1 MQIVVTGA
9 SGPLGQSLLRGLVAK
24 GSLSEADGPVPIRRI
39 LAVDRE
45 QGPALFLD
53 DRIEYV
59 RGAFE
64 QPRFLA
70 RMMGTATD
78 GIFHLAAL
86 DPGPEEGENP
96 AVDLESDLTRTWD
109 GTRAL
114 LDACGFQSTLPKVV
128 IASTIEAAAEGG
140 CEASRSR
147 AGALAAMCELLI
159 AEGARRRIVRS
170 RCIRLAALGNGSTLE
185 EAVAGLISAYE
196 TMR

>member
-9 SGPLGQSLLRGLVAK
+9 SSPLGQSLLRGLAAK

-39 LAVDRE
+39 LAVDRA

-78 GIFHLAAL
+78 AIFHLAAL
-86 DPGPEEGENP
+86 DPGPEEGEDP

-114 LDACGFQSTLPKVV
+114 LDACRFQTVQPKVV
-128 IASTIEAAAEGG
+128 IASTVEAAGQGG
-140 CEASRSR
+140 CEAARSR

-159 AEGARRRIVRS
+159 AEGARRRIVQS
-170 RCIRLAALGNGSTLE
+170 RCVRLATLADESALAQ
-185 EAVAGLISAYE
+185 AVADLISVYE

>member
-9 SGPLGQSLLRGLVAK
+9 SSPLGQALLRGLAAK
-24 GSLSEADGPVPIRRI
+24 GSLLEVDGPVPIRRI
-39 LAVDRE
+39 LAVDRA
-45 QGPALFLD
+45 QGPALFVD

-59 RGAFE
+59 CGAFE

-86 DPGPEEGENP
+86 DPGPEEGGDP
-96 AVDLESDLTRTWD
+96 AGDLESDLTRTWD

-114 LDACGFQSTLPKVV
+114 LDACRFQAALPKVV
-128 IASTIEAAAEGG
+128 IASTTEAAGEGG
-140 CEASRSR
+140 CDAPRSR
-147 AGALAAMCELLI
+147 AGTLAAMCELLI
-159 AEGARRRIVRS
+159 AEGARRRIVQS
-170 RCIRLAALGNGSTLE
+170 RCVRLAARAAASASGD
-185 EAVAGLISAYE
+185 AVAGLISAYE

>member
-9 SGPLGQSLLRGLVAK
+9 SSPLGQSLLRGLAAK
-24 GSLSEADGPVPIRRI
+24 GSLSGADGPAPIRRI
-39 LAVDRE
+39 LAVDRA

-70 RMMGTATD
+70 RMMGTTTD

-86 DPGPEEGENP
+86 DPGPEDGEDP
-96 AVDLESDLTRTWD
+96 AADLDSDLTQTWD

-114 LDACGFQSTLPKVV
+114 LDACRFQTAQPKVV
-128 IASTIEAAAEGG
+128 IASTVEATGESG
-140 CEASRSR
+140 CEAPRSR
-147 AGALAAMCELLI
+147 AGALAAFPLVGLGTDMGLTASVLY
-159 AEGARRRIVRS
+159 GFVS
-170 RCIRLAALGNGSTLE
+170 VVLGLLAAPAFAIGRYRADG
-185 EAVAGLISAYE
+185 
-196 TMR
+196 

>member
-9 SGPLGQSLLRGLVAK
+9 SGPLGQALLRGLAAK
-24 GSLSEADGPVPIRRI
+24 GSLSGTDGPAPIRRI
-39 LAVDRE
+39 LAVDRA

-70 RMMGTATD
+70 RMMGTTTD
-78 GIFHLAAL
+78 GILHLAAL
-86 DPGPEEGENP
+86 DPGPEAEDDP
-96 AVDLESDLTRTWD
+96 ADDLESDLTRTWD

-114 LDACGFQSTLPKVV
+114 LDACRFQAAQPKVV
-128 IASTIEAAAEGG
+128 IASTVEAAGEAG
-140 CEASRSR
+140 CEAARSR
-147 AGALAAMCELLI
+147 TGALAAMCELLI
-159 AEGARRRIVRS
+159 AEGARRRIVQS
-170 RCIRLAALGNGSTLE
+170 RCVRLAVLGDESAFGD
-185 EAVAGLISAYE
+185 AVAGLISAYE